1 MLPTDQNYIKRILLE
16 MLVDYKWKQ
25 LMEVQVRAHDFKDA
39 IIATLPVSFLEVLT
53 RAEVYL

>member
-1 MLPTDQNYIKRILLE
+1 
-16 MLVDYKWKQ
+16 
-25 LMEVQVRAHDFKDA
+25 MEVQVRAHDFKDA